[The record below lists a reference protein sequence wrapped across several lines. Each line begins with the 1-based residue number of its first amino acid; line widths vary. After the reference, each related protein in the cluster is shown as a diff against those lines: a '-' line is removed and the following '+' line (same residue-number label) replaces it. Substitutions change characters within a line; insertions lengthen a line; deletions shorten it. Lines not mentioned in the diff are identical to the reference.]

1 MRHAASLSEID
12 QYALV
17 NIRAGA
23 RRLIGRFGFAFQDRD
38 DLVQEL
44 FLDYLGR
51 VRKYD
56 PTQSRIRSFVSRII
70 RHHVHEMIR
79 ARLADRVWMNSVP
92 LDQPGEP
99 EQVFGLS
106 EEDHPR
112 RDLRIEVEATLGDLP
127 PQLARVARLLQH
139 HSISETSRI
148 LGVSRARVYQWIA
161 QLREAFRSRGIDG
174 ERLQ

>member
-1 MRHAASLSEID
+1 MRHAIPLSETD

-17 NIRAGA
+17 NIRALA
-23 RRLIGRFGFAFQDRD
+23 RRMIGSFGFAFQDRE
-38 DLVQEL
+38 DLIQEL

-51 VRKYD
+51 VRRYD
-56 PTQSRIRSFVSRII
+56 PTQSQIRSFVSRII

-79 ARLADRVWMNSVP
+79 ARLADRVWMNTVP
-92 LDQPGEP
+92 LDEPGET
-99 EQVFGLS
+99 EELFALS
-106 EEDHPR
+106 SEDYPR

-127 PQLARVARLLQH
+127 PHLARVARLLQH

-148 LGVSRARVYQWIA
+148 LGVSRARVYEWTA

-174 ERLQ
+174 GRLQ